1 MTQGSRRIGTFYIF
15 TLYAQRETQIG
26 HRPLAL
32 FFVLSA
38 LKYRD

>member
-1 MTQGSRRIGTFYIF
+1 MRCIGALYIF
-15 TLYAQRETQIG
+15 TRYAQRETQIG

-38 LKYRD
+38 RKYRD

>member
-1 MTQGSRRIGTFYIF
+1 MRCIGSLYIF